1 MNHLTDQQLNE
12 LLAASPRELQ
22 QMSDASELAL
32 TSTHAAQCEQ
42 CGARF
47 ASMHDSL
54 ALFREAATSY
64 AGERQH
70 RVPAWQPPLR
80 GFSFPPVFWTAA
92 AAAALLA
99 IVLPLQM
106 VLRQSQPPAAQ
117 QTVAAVSPHPASDSD
132 QALLDGVSREL
143 SESVPSPLDALADP
157 SGSASQPSQIAN
169 QRTN

>member
-22 QMSDASELAL
+22 QMSGASELAL
-32 TSTHAAQCEQ
+32 ASSHAALCEE

-47 ASMHDSL
+47 ASMRDSL
-54 ALFREAATSY
+54 ALFRDATTAY
-64 AGERQH
+64 ADARQH
-70 RVPAWQPPLR
+70 RVPAWHLPIR

-99 IVLPLQM
+99 VVLPLQM
-106 VLRQSQPPAAQ
+106 VLRHSQPSAAQ

-157 SGSASQPSQIAN
+157 VASASQPSQTAN

>member
-22 QMSDASELAL
+22 QSDALELGLA
-32 TSTHAAQCEQ
+32 STHAAQCEE

-47 ASMHDSL
+47 AAMRDSL
-54 ALFREAATSY
+54 ALFQEATTAY
-64 AGERQH
+64 ASARQH
-70 RVPAWQPPLR
+70 RVPAWQPPIR

-92 AAAALLA
+92 AATALLA

-106 VLRQSQPPAAQ
+106 VLRHSQPSAAQ
-117 QTVAAVSPHPASDSD
+117 QTVAAVSTHPAPDSD

-157 SGSASQPSQIAN
+157 AGSASQPSQTAN